1 MLSHST
7 VELIQ
12 SNASDELV
20 CMAAWVSNGL
30 NLEERLDNPKNVHG
44 LINFLLKGEKKH
56 TSPFEHGQFTFRIE
70 TPIFVVREWH
80 RHRTQ
85 CLAGDTKISFANGK
99 TKTIAK
105 HWEHWHEGVSD
116 TMGRRRI
123 LPSVKASKVVTFNE
137 DTLDRVDGTVL
148 DVVKGEPKEMF
159 TIKTSRNFSVKASAE
174 HKFLTTNGW
183 KRLKELESNVDYLYV
198 RHKRIASDSSHKAAT
213 PHYLRSAIN
222 SWSNSQR
229 GIIVQR
235 DGELCSECGEQ
246 DGVVVDH
253 RIPVALS
260 LRHALDLDN
269 LRLVCADCDRVKINA
284 EQQYADRKMQYKAIS
299 PDIIVSIESAGVEE
313 SYDLVIDEPWHN
325 FLGNGIVTHNS
336 YNEMSGRYTT
346 MKPKFYTPP
355 PERPLV
361 QKGKIG
367 AYQFEPGDEWM
378 YNYLAGDDREVAQY
392 LWDKYQTRLRVGLA
406 NEVARMILPLNTY
419 TEFYASVNPL
429 NLMRFL
435 DLRSEEEGGGNQA
448 LYEIRKAALQVEELF
463 NKQMPV
469 TYDAWKTHGL

>member
-1 MLSHST
+1 M
-7 VELIQ
+7 ELIQ

-70 TPIFVVREWH
+70 APIFVVREWH

-85 CLAGDTKISFANGK
+85 
-99 TKTIAK
+99 
-105 HWEHWHEGVSD
+105 
-116 TMGRRRI
+116 
-123 LPSVKASKVVTFNE
+123 
-137 DTLDRVDGTVL
+137 
-148 DVVKGEPKEMF
+148 
-159 TIKTSRNFSVKASAE
+159 
-174 HKFLTTNGW
+174 
-183 KRLKELESNVDYLYV
+183 
-198 RHKRIASDSSHKAAT
+198 
-213 PHYLRSAIN
+213 
-222 SWSNSQR
+222 
-229 GIIVQR
+229 
-235 DGELCSECGEQ
+235 
-246 DGVVVDH
+246 
-253 RIPVALS
+253 
-260 LRHALDLDN
+260 
-269 LRLVCADCDRVKINA
+269 
-284 EQQYADRKMQYKAIS
+284 
-299 PDIIVSIESAGVEE
+299 
-313 SYDLVIDEPWHN
+313 
-325 FLGNGIVTHNS
+325 S

-367 AYQFEPGDEWM
+367 AYQFETGDEWM